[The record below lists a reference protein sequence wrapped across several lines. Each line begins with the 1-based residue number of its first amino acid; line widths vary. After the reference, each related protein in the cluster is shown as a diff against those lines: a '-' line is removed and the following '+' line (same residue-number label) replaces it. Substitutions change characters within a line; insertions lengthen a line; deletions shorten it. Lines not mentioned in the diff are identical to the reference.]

1 VAILQLAAVS
11 SVGPF
16 AAVMGFGFLIGVY
29 GHVIKSRMVILTGI
43 LIVGLVSAYFLFFV
57 AKIS

>member
-1 VAILQLAAVS
+1 VGILQLAAIS

-29 GHVIKSRMVILTGI
+29 GHVIKSRLLILTGI